1 MKKRL
6 TYLLFFCAFIC
17 NQSVAQLIKA
27 DTVISKNL
35 FKFEQLIP
43 GDYSYMNVDMFGNIY
58 LITKSNQL
66 KKINSKGES
75 TALFNDVIKYGNP
88 SSIDVSNPLKILVFY
103 KSYSTIVTLDR
114 LLTYR
119 NSINL
124 RSHQFFN
131 VNTIAASYDNNIW
144 LFDEQDFKIKKIDES
159 ATLINESAD
168 LRMLVDEVPAPSELL
183 ENNNQ
188 LFLYD
193 SKKGFFVFDY
203 YGAYKNLIPL
213 LNWKNIAIGHNLI
226 YGFAGAILYSYEL
239 NSLSLNEYHL
249 PEFVKE
255 YKSIKAINNKLY
267 LLKKD
272 GVEIY
277 TIE

>member
-1 MKKRL
+1 M
-6 TYLLFFCAFIC
+6 
-17 NQSVAQLIKA
+17 
-27 DTVISKNL
+27 
-35 FKFEQLIP
+35 
-43 GDYSYMNVDMFGNIY
+43 
-58 LITKSNQL
+58 
-66 KKINSKGES
+66 
-75 TALFNDVIKYGNP
+75 
-88 SSIDVSNPLKILVFY
+88 KILVFY

-213 LNWKNIAIGHNLI
+213 LSWKNIAIGHNLI